1 MKISKRGE
9 YALRALIDFGLAKAA
24 DRPLLQASEIASK
37 EDFLVA
43 FLEQIL
49 MQLKAEG
56 YIESAAANMVGIF
69 LRVPWRIFVLGRL
82 SE

>member
-1 MKISKRGE
+1 M
-9 YALRALIDFGLAKAA
+9 
-24 DRPLLQASEIASK
+24 
-37 EDFLVA
+37 A

-69 LRVPWRIFVLGRL
+69 LRVPGEYLYWAGYPSDRCPLAPISCVSQTAYER
-82 SE
+82 